1 MVRPTTVNATGEKY
15 VPLKSSGNEK
25 IWVSA
30 CSTAKAIRT
39 KMKPFV
45 AFKSAKQKA
54 AVKKNFRHSCEV
66 ASSSNGW
73 MNEELT

>member
-1 MVRPTTVNATGEKY
+1 MKKV
-15 VPLKSSGNEK
+15 
-25 IWVSA
+25 WVSA

-54 AVKKNFRHSCEV
+54 VVNKNFRHSCVV
-66 ASSSNGW
+66 AASSNGW
-73 MNEELT
+73 MNDELP

>member
-1 MVRPTTVNATGEKY
+1 
-15 VPLKSSGNEK
+15 
-25 IWVSA
+25 
-30 CSTAKAIRT
+30 
-39 KMKPFV
+39 MKPFV

-73 MNEELT
+73 MNEEIT